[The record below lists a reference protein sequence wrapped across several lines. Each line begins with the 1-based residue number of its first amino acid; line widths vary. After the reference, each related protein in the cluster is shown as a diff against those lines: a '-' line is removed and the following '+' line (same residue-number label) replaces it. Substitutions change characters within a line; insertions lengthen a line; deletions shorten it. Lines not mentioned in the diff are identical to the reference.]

1 MDRAQLSKRTEGAMD
16 LVTMTGLSRPVLVAG
31 LSAGIAVAIAIAR
44 LMARRSAR
52 RAPTIVNL
60 SGRE

>member
-1 MDRAQLSKRTEGAMD
+1 MD

-31 LSAGIAVAIAIAR
+31 LTGGIAAAIVIAR
-44 LMARRSAR
+44 LMTRRSSR
-52 RAPTIVNL
+52 GTRTVVNL

>member
-1 MDRAQLSKRTEGAMD
+1 ME

-31 LSAGIAVAIAIAR
+31 LSGGIAAAILIAR
-44 LMARRSAR
+44 LMVRRSSR
-52 RAPTIVNL
+52 RVRTLVNL